1 MKLTRRQLAVMTAAA
16 PLRAQPAA
24 PPDELAQARE
34 RLRRAAAD
42 IRKVKLGQQVEPA
55 FRFKA

>member
-1 MKLTRRQLAVMTAAA
+1 MKLTRRQLAALAVAA
-16 PLRAQPAA
+16 PLSAQPAA
-24 PPDELAQARE
+24 PQDELTQARE

-42 IRKVKLGQQVEPA
+42 IRKVKLTPQAEPA